1 MANIDL
7 KIDTLIAEMRNVTKL
22 MTTKTTDKEIE
33 NTESQTL
40 KAYPILTED
49 DLIKEERRLSTDILH
64 KNNLIKD
71 LGIFVQADVKSTVLK
86 LMQEIMSNALASN
99 YSFHGAHKKKAFDK
113 LKLLDVISS
122 VVRCRFT
129 KSLVTNKHI
138 SDPIKSWLR
147 HAPARFSREQKKI
160 THVANDLEI
169 VAEDEINEVDNENQ
183 VNTVANN
190 AADKNINEKIVDE
203 NLLNSDEKNLR

>member
-1 MANIDL
+1 MSDINTDSDIEKNKFNKKSSAVIDPFPPINFDDAGSSGNNSETEKSDSNTSNAQTKAKRKNRDLSVNDQPITDDLSLTRQSSLTHDHENCSRTVLRAMANIDL

-99 YSFHGAHKKKAFDK
+99 YSFHGAHKKKH
-113 LKLLDVISS
+113 L
-122 VVRCRFT
+122 
-129 KSLVTNKHI
+129 
-138 SDPIKSWLR
+138 
-147 HAPARFSREQKKI
+147 
-160 THVANDLEI
+160 
-169 VAEDEINEVDNENQ
+169 IN
-183 VNTVANN
+183 
-190 AADKNINEKIVDE
+190 
-203 NLLNSDEKNLR
+203 